1 MSKTAKEPAETDHL
15 DKAAERGLVG
25 GAELLANWNYSLAD
39 FYARRLQK
47 YWQYPFGL
55 AEMHSLEE
63 VAYSLI
69 EFETELLADYA
80 DQADEL
86 KRIANGKR
94 RKACGAPGQ
103 QYEASLLKAQEDAA
117 LIIEQAKAQAERII
131 SSAQLRAEQ
140 MASEKEATPS
150 AVRKRA

>member
-1 MSKTAKEPAETDHL
+1 MSKTIKEPTETDRP
-15 DKAAERGLVG
+15 DKTAERGLVG
-25 GAELLANWNYSLAD
+25 GAELLANWNYSLVD

-47 YWQYPFGL
+47 YWQYPFAL
-55 AEMHSLEE
+55 AEMHSVED

-80 DQADEL
+80 DQADEFR
-86 KRIANGKR
+86 RIAGGKR
-94 RKACGAPGQ
+94 RKARGAPVQ

-131 SSAQLRAEQ
+131 SSAQSRAEQ
-140 MASEKEATPS
+140 MAGDKEATPA